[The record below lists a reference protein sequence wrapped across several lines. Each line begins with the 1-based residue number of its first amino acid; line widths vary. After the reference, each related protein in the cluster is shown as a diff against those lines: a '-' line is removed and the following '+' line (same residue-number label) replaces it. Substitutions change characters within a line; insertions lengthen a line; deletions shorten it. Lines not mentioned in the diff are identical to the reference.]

1 MGKKIFLFFVAV
13 MLFTFLRGFL
23 ILVAPFFLIV
33 LIYLFKLKLTKNLLV
48 SLLLMLVGL
57 GVNLLFYE
65 TFFINN
71 IFSILLMYLP
81 ILVLLSKP
89 NRHFFS
95 LDLWMSISSIVLII
109 VNITAFL
116 NFIYVYI
123 TGVGILDDGFNG
135 LYGRSGLSMHTFS
148 LINFIYT
155 IFYFTKA
162 NYKKAVFFLV
172 CGFMCFYGLGNLL
185 FIGALGIIFLSSLNK
200 KYLKYLILLPISLWL
215 IIFITTKLDPTAFSY
230 MNENISRAKY
240 AINNK
245 IPYESELKDVKV
257 FKTVKTPRKIMAYEG
272 GIRVLA
278 NPVVFLFGVSP
289 GTYNSRVSFLLNGEY
304 TRNSLFKKIKNRPF
318 YANYHV
324 YPLWNNNITFQYN
337 DGTRNEPFSSILAL
351 LVEYGVLQTLLIG
364 FLLWNSFKRLKSSN
378 EDYKF
383 FIQFIFV
390 FLVLNLLTENYFEYP
405 EFIFLIIIIYKSLE
419 SRNVKIA

>member
-1 MGKKIFLFFVAV
+1 

-162 NYKKAVFFLV
+162 NYKKADRKSTRLNSSHVRISYAVF
-172 CGFMCFYGLGNLL
+172 C
-185 FIGALGIIFLSSLNK
+185 
-200 KYLKYLILLPISLWL
+200 
-215 IIFITTKLDPTAFSY
+215 
-230 MNENISRAKY
+230 
-240 AINNK
+240 
-245 IPYESELKDVKV
+245 
-257 FKTVKTPRKIMAYEG
+257 
-272 GIRVLA
+272 
-278 NPVVFLFGVSP
+278 
-289 GTYNSRVSFLLNGEY
+289 
-304 TRNSLFKKIKNRPF
+304 
-318 YANYHV
+318 
-324 YPLWNNNITFQYN
+324 
-337 DGTRNEPFSSILAL
+337 
-351 LVEYGVLQTLLIG
+351 
-364 FLLWNSFKRLKSSN
+364 
-378 EDYKF
+378 
-383 FIQFIFV
+383 
-390 FLVLNLLTENYFEYP
+390 
-405 EFIFLIIIIYKSLE
+405 
-419 SRNVKIA
+419 